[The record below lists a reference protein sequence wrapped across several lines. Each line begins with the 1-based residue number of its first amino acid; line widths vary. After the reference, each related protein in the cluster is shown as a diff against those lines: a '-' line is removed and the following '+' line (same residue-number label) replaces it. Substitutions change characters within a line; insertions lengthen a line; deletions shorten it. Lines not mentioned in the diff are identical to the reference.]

1 MYEINLNMPVKVKL
15 TEEGKLRADDYG
27 LCVIWKDE
35 YVEMSLLNFMKIF
48 GGEES
53 FIEFGQPKYLENN
66 SAFGNVVVDEKPF
79 DSYVT
84 HCSKEMQELDKLMH
98 KDGHENY
105 VTKNIIK
112 YLQLHIRYQKR
123 HISKEIKELEQ
134 VKERI
139 LRLKEKQ
146 KTKTR

>member
-27 LCVIWKDE
+27 LCVIWKDD

-53 FIEFGQPKYLENN
+53 FIEFGAPKFLVDN
-66 SAFGNVVVDEKPF
+66 SASGNVVVDEKSF
-79 DSYVT
+79 DCYVN
-84 HCSKEMQELDKLMH
+84 HCSKEMQELNQLMH
-98 KDGHENY
+98 QDGYENY

-112 YLQLHIRYQKR
+112 YLRLHIKYQKS

-139 LRLKEKQ
+139 LKLKQKQ
-146 KTKTR
+146 KTKIR